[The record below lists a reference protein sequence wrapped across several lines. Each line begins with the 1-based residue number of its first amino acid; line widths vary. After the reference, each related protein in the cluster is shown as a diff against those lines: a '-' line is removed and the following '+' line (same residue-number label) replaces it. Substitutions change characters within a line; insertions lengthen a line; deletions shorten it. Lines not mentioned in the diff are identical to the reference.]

1 MPKDS
6 TTKQERILIALEY
19 TCLLFYEWNH
29 GKKKKLDNFYEFLN
43 AFDAMVRSDEGNVP
57 SPQNLERNYRNYLS
71 DLEDNFDITVS
82 LKQKNIQLSS
92 GNSIEETSFDILSFY
107 IKNAFQAQ
115 NEIHNEGLIQ
125 RFLRYK
131 LAFASRTNEESFL
144 METLYLFVSIRYA
157 IKYKLKLE
165 CSYKKI
171 MSLDVTVR
179 RLYPVFLASD
189 TLYLTLVANDTK
201 DNLQKQFILGN
212 LELKPNNSLLDEFKK
227 NQKKKETFNYK
238 KFKQSKEGR
247 FQRVEIIYKIRISNF
262 SLEHLL
268 LNYDFKVKILKD
280 EKNWKIIEIISS
292 DEIELFK
299 ALFGYDIYALILEPK
314 QAVINF
320 KNKLNWIL
328 ENLNQTN
335 NKV

>member
-1 MPKDS
+1 MNSSSRELFGFNSKFP
-6 TTKQERILIALEY
+6 RIN
-19 TCLLFYEWNH
+19 CFC
-29 GKKKKLDNFYEFLN
+29 K
-43 AFDAMVRSDEGNVP
+43 
-57 SPQNLERNYRNYLS
+57 
-71 DLEDNFDITVS
+71 
-82 LKQKNIQLSS
+82 
-92 GNSIEETSFDILSFY
+92 LSFVS
-107 IKNAFQAQ
+107 
-115 NEIHNEGLIQ
+115 
-125 RFLRYK
+125 
-131 LAFASRTNEESFL
+131 FATRVK
-144 METLYLFVSIRYA
+144 YRVS
-157 IKYKLKLE
+157 
-165 CSYKKI
+165 
-171 MSLDVTVR
+171 
-179 RLYPVFLASD
+179 
-189 TLYLTLVANDTK
+189 
-201 DNLQKQFILGN
+201 
-212 LELKPNNSLLDEFKK
+212 DEFKK

-280 EKNWKIIEIISS
+280 EKNWKIIEIIYS